1 MFDFVG
7 KKRYWFGLSLALLVP
22 AIVFLVLGGLK
33 LGLDFT
39 GGSEL
44 ELRITNANRIQDALQ
59 AQAEAENLDLEKIIP
74 AQDNHYLLRFKSLE
88 QEQVSSY
95 VGHLQDGLGDV
106 EQVSFISVGPTISGD
121 LNWQTVVSGIGLPLR
136 LFGVNIDSSNIS
148 QAIGGVFWASLII
161 ALYIAYAF
169 RKIPEPYS
177 PWAFGVAAVIALLH
191 DVIIVL
197 GVFAVLGYFW
207 GVEIDTAFV
216 TALLTV
222 IGFSVHDTIVV
233 FDRVRENIHKYKE
246 MSFGQVV
253 NISVAETL
261 GRSIG
266 TSLTVILVLLAMF
279 LLGGESIRWFV
290 FALLIGI
297 VAGTYSSIFNASQL
311 LTVWEERREK
321 LNEAK
326 SRGGNKKSPA
336 RKAKSKAATA
346 G

>member
-7 KKRYWFGLSLALLVP
+7 KKRYWFGLSLALLIP
-22 AIVFLVLGGLK
+22 AIVFLALGGLK

-44 ELRITNANRIQDALQ
+44 ELHITNANRVQDALR
-59 AQAEAENLDLEKIIP
+59 AQAKTENLDLEKIIP

-88 QEQVSSY
+88 QSQVSSY
-95 VGHLQDGLGDV
+95 VQHLKDGLGDV
-106 EQVSFISVGPTISGD
+106 EQVSFTSVGPTISGD
-121 LNWQTVVSGIGLPLR
+121 LNWQTVLSGIGLPLR

-148 QAIGGVFWASLII
+148 QAIGGVFWASLMI

-169 RKIPEPYS
+169 RKIPAPYS
-177 PWAFGVAAVIALLH
+177 PWAFGVAAVIALIH

-197 GVFAVLGYFW
+197 GAFALLGYFFNI
-207 GVEIDTAFV
+207 EIDTSFV

-233 FDRVRENIHKYKE
+233 FDRVRENIHKFHNLH
-246 MSFGQVV
+246 FGQVV

-266 TSLTVILVLLAMF
+266 TSLTVIFVLLAMF

-290 FALLIGI
+290 FALLVGI

-311 LTVWEERREK
+311 LTVWEEYKEK
-321 LNEAK
+321 ASE
-326 SRGGNKKSPA
+326 SRNQRSNSKQSAPKLKKPA
-336 RKAKSKAATA
+336 TTA
-346 G
+346 

>member
-7 KKRYWFGLSLALLVP
+7 KKRYWFSLSLALLVP

-95 VGHLQDGLGDV
+95 VTHLQDGLGDV

-148 QAIGGVFWASLII
+148 QTIGGVFWASLII

-207 GVEIDTAFV
+207 GIEIDTAFV

-253 NISVAETL
+253 NVSVAETL

-311 LTVWEERREK
+311 LTVWEEHREK

-326 SRGGNKKSPA
+326 SRGSNKKSSA

-346 G
+346 A

>member
-7 KKRYWFGLSLALLVP
+7 KKRYWFGISLALLVP
-22 AIVFLVLGGLK
+22 AIVFLALGGLK

-39 GGSEL
+39 VGSEL

-95 VGHLQDGLGDV
+95 VTHLQDGLGDV

-191 DVIIVL
+191 DVVIVL
-197 GVFAVLGYFW
+197 GVFAILGYFW
-207 GVEIDTAFV
+207 AIEIDTAFV

-233 FDRVRENIHKYKE
+233 FDRVRENVHKYKE

-253 NISVAETL
+253 NVSVAETL

-326 SRGGNKKSPA
+326 GRRNDKKLTT
-336 RKAKSKAATA
+336 RKAKSKAVTA
-346 G
+346 A

>member
-7 KKRYWFGLSLALLVP
+7 KKYYWFGLSIALMIPAIIFLAL
-22 AIVFLVLGGLK
+22 GGIK

-44 ELRITNANRIQDALQ
+44 ELRVTNANRVQDALQ
-59 AQAEAENLDLEKIIP
+59 AQAEVENLELEKIIP

-88 QEQVSSY
+88 QAQVSSY
-95 VGHLQDGLGDV
+95 VQHLQDGLGDV
-106 EQVSFISVGPTISGD
+106 EQISFISVGPTISGD

-148 QAIGGVFWASLII
+148 QAIGGVFWASLVI

-169 RKIPEPYS
+169 RKIPQPYS
-177 PWAFGVAAVIALLH
+177 PWAFGVAAVIALIH
-191 DVIIVL
+191 DVVIVL
-197 GVFAVLGYFW
+197 GTFAILGYFFD
-207 GVEIDTAFV
+207 VEIDTAFV

-233 FDRVRENIHKYKE
+233 FDRIRENINKYRDQK
-246 MSFGQVV
+246 FGQVV

-266 TSLTVILVLLAMF
+266 TSLTVIFVLLAMF

-297 VAGTYSSIFNASQL
+297 TAGTYSSIFNASQL
-311 LTVWEERREK
+311 LTVWEEYRERSVDTKKQKVKNKPNSRK
-321 LNEAK
+321 L
-326 SRGGNKKSPA
+326 
-336 RKAKSKAATA
+336 KSKPATA
-346 G
+346 S

>member
-7 KKRYWFGLSLALLVP
+7 KKRYWFGISLALLVP
-22 AIVFLVLGGLK
+22 AIVFLALGGLK

-95 VGHLQDGLGDV
+95 VTHLQDGLGDV

-191 DVIIVL
+191 DVVIVL
-197 GVFAVLGYFW
+197 GVFAILGYFW
-207 GVEIDTAFV
+207 AIEIDTAFV

-233 FDRVRENIHKYKE
+233 FDRVRENVHKYKE

-253 NISVAETL
+253 NVSVAETL

-326 SRGGNKKSPA
+326 GRRNDKKLTT
-336 RKAKSKAATA
+336 RKAKSKAVTA
-346 G
+346 A